1 MYSEWRKNDTDKLYL
16 IKNKS
21 SEKELQM
28 HFFLNKMPNPDSFT
42 WMPMWNSHV
51 CRGNFHWRNSTKF
64 CVFTLY
70 VQKVVFCSEN
80 QYYQK
85 ALKSNYMQILLRVGK
100 CGADK
105 QAKMINKRMQM
116 LSTSSWWYVILMA
129 QRFYA
134 TTQS

>member
-1 MYSEWRKNDTDKLYL
+1 MNADVEFTCVSGELSLKKF
-16 IKNKS
+16 NKI
-21 SEKELQM
+21 L
-28 HFFLNKMPNPDSFT
+28 
-42 WMPMWNSHV
+42 
-51 CRGNFHWRNSTKF
+51 CFHI
-64 CVFTLY
+64 Y

-116 LSTSSWWYVILMA
+116 LSTSL
-129 QRFYA
+129 
-134 TTQS
+134 